1 MESQEIAFPVINQ
14 KDRKQV
20 KMAQKSTP
28 TKFIIGPGKLS
39 FPKLFVPNDKE
50 FGGKYANTL
59 LLPPDYDF
67 GPLKK
72 AMLDVAIAKFGADK
86 TKWPRNMRGPKEV
99 IRPCEEKGHLTGY
112 LPGWHF
118 ITASSA
124 DQPGIVDSLLAKVTD
139 QREAY
144 PGRWAMMSV
153 NVYAYSNVTH
163 GVSLGLQN
171 VQLRKHDDPFS
182 SRQRAEDEFEEMMDD
197 VGEFDRQSSG
207 DSDFKGQT
215 SEGGDEGG
223 WDD

>member
-1 MESQEIAFPVINQ
+1 
-14 KDRKQV
+14 
-20 KMAQKSTP
+20 MAKSSP
-28 TKFIIGPGKLS
+28 TKFILGPGRLS

-67 GPLKK
+67 GPLKQ
-72 AMLDVAIAKFGADK
+72 AMLQVAIAKFGADK
-86 TKWPRNMRGPKEV
+86 SKWPRNMRGPNDV
-99 IRPCEEKGHLTGY
+99 IRKCEEKSGLAGY

-118 ITASSA
+118 VTAASA
-124 DQPGIVDSLLAKVTD
+124 DMPGIVDSALAKVTD
-139 QREAY
+139 PREAY

-182 SRQRAEDEFEEMMDD
+182 SRARAEDEFEEMHEDMQDADRSYQGGDD
-197 VGEFDRQSSG
+197 FQQSSG
-207 DSDFKGQT
+207 GSSSGGT
-215 SEGGDEGG
+215 SGG

>member
-1 MESQEIAFPVINQ
+1 
-14 KDRKQV
+14 
-20 KMAQKSTP
+20 MAKAAP
-28 TKFIIGPGKLS
+28 TKFILGPGRLS

-50 FGGKYANTL
+50 YGGKYANTL

-67 GPLKK
+67 GPLKA
-72 AMLDVAIAKFGADK
+72 AMLQVAIAKFGPDK
-86 TKWPRNMRGPKEV
+86 SKWPRNMRGPSDV
-99 IRPCEEKGHLTGY
+99 IRKCEEKSNLAGY

-118 ITASSA
+118 VTAASA
-124 DQPGIVDSLLAKVTD
+124 DMPGIVDSALAKVTD
-139 QREAY
+139 PREAY

-182 SRQRAEDEFEEMMDD
+182 SRARAEDEFEEMHEDMQD
-197 VGEFDRQSSG
+197 FDRSSQGGGSDFQQQSGG
-207 DSDFKGQT
+207 DS
-215 SEGGDEGG
+215 GG